1 MKKNLILLF
10 VMVLTIIL
18 ASCVRKKQPVVEPVA
33 DTLVVENF
41 ISTDKELVFLNYGE
55 KYVWYETNVTLKNFL
70 DEENNA
76 EIEEVGNVFQ
86 LVEGDPEVVV
96 TTHNALVD
104 KTEIFHS
111 FWIED
116 FDMSGDSIVVT
127 FKEAFDMV
135 MAVNLPKPHSKH
147 VVLRKPIGPLPCN
160 PQWVFGNVKSQI
172 WIDAV
177 TCEVAESNP
186 AFPIEE

>member
-1 MKKNLILLF
+1 MKKSLILLF

-18 ASCVRKKQPVVEPVA
+18 ASCERKKQPVVEPVA

-41 ISTDKELVFLNYGE
+41 ISTDKEFVFLNYGE

-76 EIEEVGNVFQ
+76 EIEEVSNVFQ
-86 LVEGDPEVVV
+86 LAEGDPEVVV
-96 TTHNALVD
+96 TTHNALID
-104 KTEIFHS
+104 KIEIFHS

-116 FDMSGDSIVVT
+116 FDMSNDSIVVT
-127 FKEAFDMV
+127 FKEAFDTA

-160 PQWVFGNVKSQI
+160 PQWVFGNVESQI
-172 WIDAV
+172 WVDAV

-186 AFPIEE
+186 AFPVEE

>member
-1 MKKNLILLF
+1 MKKSLILLF

-18 ASCVRKKQPVVEPVA
+18 ASCERKKQPVVEPVA

-41 ISTDKELVFLNYGE
+41 ISTDKEFVFLNYGE
-55 KYVWYETNVTLKNFL
+55 NYFWYETSVTLKNFL

-76 EIEEVGNVFQ
+76 EIDEVVNVFQ
-86 LVEGDPEVVV
+86 LDEGDPQVVIS
-96 TTHNALVD
+96 THNSLID
-104 KTEIFHS
+104 KVEIFNS

-116 FDMSGDSIVVT
+116 FDMSNDSIVVT
-127 FKEAFDMV
+127 FKEAFDAI

-147 VVLRKPIGPLPCN
+147 VVLRKPVGPIPCN
-160 PQWVFGNVKSQI
+160 PQWIFGNMKEQL
-172 WIDAV
+172 WLDAV
-177 TCEVAESNP
+177 NGTIKTSNP